1 MCGECSAH
9 LRPPPWRPR
18 VPAPRPLR
26 AWAQEPGPGDWRR
39 REMGASICPGPR
51 QRGFHGLGLLPLAP
65 AAEWVSQG
73 GVKGRV
79 RNPVLERTEGR
90 ELVLS

>member
-1 MCGECSAH
+1 
-9 LRPPPWRPR
+9 
-18 VPAPRPLR
+18 
-26 AWAQEPGPGDWRR
+26 
-39 REMGASICPGPR
+39 MGASICPGPR

-79 RNPVLERTEGR
+79 LNPVLERTEGR